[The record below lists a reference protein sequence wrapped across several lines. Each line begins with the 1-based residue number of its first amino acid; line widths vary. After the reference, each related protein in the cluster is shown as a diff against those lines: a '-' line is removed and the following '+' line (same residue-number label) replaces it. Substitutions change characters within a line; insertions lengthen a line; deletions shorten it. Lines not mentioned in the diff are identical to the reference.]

1 MCRRGQSVHAARLIY
16 EASKRKDV
24 IILDALTMYE
34 QHKQMVF
41 RLALSYTK
49 SVPDAED
56 ICQAA
61 FLRYIERR
69 STVTPGK
76 EKAWLATVTANLC
89 RDLLRARK
97 AHPTEPLEDRF
108 PFASPEESELFS
120 AVMALGAKERAA
132 VYLHYYEGYS
142 SAEIG
147 KILGISRS
155 AVTTRLYQARKH
167 LRNILEATNNEK

>member
-1 MCRRGQSVHAARLIY
+1 MIF
-16 EASKRKDV
+16 
-24 IILDALTMYE
+24 LDALSIYE
-34 QHKQMVF
+34 KHKQMVF

-49 SVPDAED
+49 SIPDAED

-61 FLRYIERR
+61 FLKYIERR
-69 STVTPGK
+69 TTITPGK

-97 AHPTEPLEDRF
+97 AHPTEPLEDCF

-120 AVMALGAKERAA
+120 AVMALGDRERAA

-147 KILGISRS
+147 TMLGISRS

-167 LRNILEATNNEK
+167 LRKALEVNDGS